1 MGDTK
6 RGTAGQGGL
15 WRIGAGIGI
24 GAQEKALVRSGGC
37 LLGGWMSSLVGSLSS
52 AGPIRILSD
61 LHLGH
66 DLCLVRTVASLRP
79 LIAGAEWVVF
89 NGDTLQ
95 ERGEAFRERS
105 EGLVAE
111 LQELCREEGAG
122 TVFLGGNHDPTAW
135 PLDWLDLLGG
145 RVAATH
151 GDVWLRWISPWSAQL
166 GAFREQLEALYGAAG
181 RLEELDLE
189 ARLGLLR
196 RCRLA
201 LPPSET
207 RQRSQ
212 SAWDRAAFLGREL
225 WPPRRPWEVLKAY
238 GQLPGL
244 AGRFA
249 AAHRPESRVLLFG
262 HTHRARAWRRGGRLL
277 INTGAFVTFARPV
290 LVALTGGQLQAWG
303 LGQEK
308 GSWRPTE
315 LLVEESL
322 D

>member
-1 MGDTK
+1 MPGARPCKCRWCLRGD
-6 RGTAGQGGL
+6 AC
-15 WRIGAGIGI
+15 
-24 GAQEKALVRSGGC
+24 LVSG
-37 LLGGWMSSLVGSLSS
+37 MSSLIGSLTSP
-52 AGPIRILSD
+52 GPIRILSD

-66 DLCLVRTVASLRP
+66 DLSLVRNVASLRP
-79 LIAGAEWVVF
+79 LIAGAAWVVF

-105 EGLVAE
+105 AE
-111 LQELCREEGAG
+111 LLGELRELCRAEGAA

-135 PLDWLDLLGG
+135 PLEWLDLLEG

-151 GDVWLRWISPWSAQL
+151 GDVWLRWISPWSVHL
-166 GAFREQLEALYGAAG
+166 REFRPALEAIYAAE
-181 RLEELDLE
+181 RPLQDLDLE
-189 ARLGLLR
+189 SRLALLR

-212 SAWDRAAFLGREL
+212 SRWDQAAFLCREL

-244 AGRFA
+244 AGGFA
-249 AAHRPESRVLLFG
+249 AAHRPRSRVLLFG

-290 LVALTGGQLQAWG
+290 MVTIQRGHLEAWVLALRGGAWQPSER
-303 LGQEK
+303 LA
-308 GSWRPTE
+308 
-315 LLVEESL
+315 EESL